1 MSQSHTVRP
10 EFFELQN
17 GPKANLPFSNAEYEA
32 RLSNLRQLMES
43 SGVEA
48 MVLTSMHNIAYYSGF
63 LYCSFGRPYACVVT
77 STRCVTVS
85 ANIDGGQPWRRSY
98 GENIIYTDWQRSNYW
113 RAVKSIIPNART
125 IGIEGDHMTLASRE
139 TMNDFLGDVK
149 ASDLNAEIMKL
160 RLIKSA
166 EEIELIKGGARTA
179 DIGGEAIHAAIK
191 ESTREIDV
199 AMAGRDAMELEIS
212 KSYPDSELRDSWVW
226 FQAGLNTDG
235 AHNPVTTAKLK
246 MGDILSLNT
255 FPMISG
261 YYTALERT
269 LFLGEPD
276 ADSLRIWQANV
287 GAHELG
293 LSLIKPGV
301 TCSGICAEINRYFEE
316 LNLLQYRSFG
326 YGHSFGILSHY
337 YGREAGLELR
347 EDIDTELVPGM
358 VVSMEPMLTLP
369 LGTPGAGGYR
379 EHDILV
385 IGEDSVENITKF
397 PYGPGHNIIN
407 A

>member
-1 MSQSHTVRP
+1 MSQSQTVRP

-17 GPKANLPFSNAEYEA
+17 GPKANLPFSNAEYEN
-32 RLSNLRQLMES
+32 RLGNLRQLMDNN
-43 SGVEA
+43 GVEA
-48 MVLTSMHNIAYYSGF
+48 MLLTSMHNIAYYSGF

-77 STRCVTVS
+77 ANRCVTVS

-98 GENIIYTDWQRSNYW
+98 GENIIYTDWKRNNYW
-113 RAVKSIIPNART
+113 RAVQSIIPNVRKV
-125 IGIEGDHMTLASRE
+125 GIEGDHMTLASRA
-139 TMNDFLGDVK
+139 TMESLLGKVQTT
-149 ASDLNAEIMKL
+149 DLNAEIMVL
-160 RLIKSA
+160 RMIKSA
-166 EEIELIKGGARTA
+166 EEIKLIKGGARTA

-191 ESTREIDV
+191 EGTREIDV

-246 MGDILSLNT
+246 IGDILSLNT

-293 LSLIKPGV
+293 LSLIKPGA
-301 TCSGICAEINRYFEE
+301 TCSGICAEINRFFEE
-316 LNLLQYRSFG
+316 LDLLQYRSFG
-326 YGHSFGILSHY
+326 YGHSFGVLSHY

-385 IGEDSVENITKF
+385 IGEDSVENITHF
-397 PYGPGHNIIN
+397 PYGPEHNIIN

>member
-1 MSQSHTVRP
+1 MSQLQTVRP
-10 EFFELQN
+10 EFFQLQN
-17 GPKANLPFSNAEYEA
+17 GQKTNLPFSNSEYES
-32 RLSNLRQLMES
+32 RLDKLRAVMS
-43 SGVEA
+43 TSGVDA
-48 MVLTSMHNIAYYSGF
+48 VLLTSMHNIAYYSGF

-77 STRCVTVS
+77 PERCVTVS

-98 GENIIYTDWQRSNYW
+98 GENFIYTDWKRDNYW
-113 RAVKSIIPNART
+113 RAVKSIIQNAKT
-125 IGIEGDHMTLASRE
+125 VGIEADHMTLATSN
-139 TMNDFLGDVK
+139 TLANQLGDIQSK
-149 ASDLNAEIMKL
+149 DLSVDIMAL
-160 RLIKSA
+160 RMIKSA
-166 EEIELIKGGARTA
+166 QEIELIKGGARTA
-179 DIGGEAIHAAIK
+179 DIGGAAIK
-191 ESTREIDV
+191 SAIREGTREIDV

-212 KSYPDSELRDSWVW
+212 ASYPDSELRDSWVW

-235 AHNPVTTAKLK
+235 AHNPVTTAKLEI
-246 MGDILSLNT
+246 GDILSLNT

-276 ADSLRIWQANV
+276 AESLRIWQANV
-287 GAHELG
+287 AAHELG
-293 LSLIKPGV
+293 LSLIKPGA
-301 TCSGICAEINRYFEE
+301 TCSGICAEINRFFEQE
-316 LNLLQYRSFG
+316 NLLQYRSFG
-326 YGHSFGILSHY
+326 YGHSFGLLSHY

-347 EDIDTELVPGM
+347 EDIDTELKPGM

-385 IGEDSVENITKF
+385 IGDDGAENITDF
-397 PYGPGHNIIN
+397 PYGPEHNIIS